1 MHLFSRTAL
10 YSLCTML
17 NCLGS
22 AHLHVLH
29 MIAYQSR
36 ARSASA
42 TRDVSETWRLDRKL
56 AKTLCNCGGGLVY
69 IQTEQG
75 SIRIVFLIIANA

>member
-56 AKTLCNCGGGLVY
+56 AKTLCNCGGGLVVR
-69 IQTEQG
+69 T
-75 SIRIVFLIIANA
+75 VFPSSTYKQNRVPLG